1 MLKLHFTMATR
12 KLLRSK
18 IHTCINIVGLALGIA
33 CCLLIAFYVEDELNF
48 DGFHR
53 QAHRIY
59 RVTSE
64 VARTGMGVTQ
74 SATTPARL
82 APTLRTTYPE
92 IQTAVRLYPKTS
104 VVVRDVRAQFQ
115 EERFFYTD
123 PAFFEVFSFQLVEG
137 NPAEVLEAPFSVVLT
152 QSTARRYFGDERPI
166 GEVLNIDRKFDC
178 KITGIV
184 QDPPNDSHI
193 QFDFLASFTTAESLE
208 PWIVNW
214 EWPPMYTYLLLHQG
228 RDITKIRTRMSGF
241 VARYL
246 PSRLQG
252 RVSFDVQSLRRI
264 HLHSH
269 LEKELTP
276 NSDITYVY
284 VFSIIALSVLLIAS
298 TNFIN
303 MATARSA
310 PRALEVGIHKAF
322 GARRS
327 QLARQ
332 FLCESIL
339 VVALA
344 TGLALALVECLLP
357 TFNSVSQKDLG
368 WRDLGY
374 LTVFLLSAGV
384 TIGLGVLA
392 GIYPALYLSRFDPA
406 TAARGIS
413 FSLQRGSA
421 RLRKGLVIFQFT
433 ISSILIIGTVIVH
446 NQLDF
451 LRNARLG
458 FDKEAMVIVPLRE
471 IDDQRV
477 YRVLKQKFI
486 EGAGVIS
493 VTGSSGVPSQI
504 GPDVFFVFPSAA
516 RGDSL
521 EIPTLTVDTD
531 FAKTYRIDLLAGR
544 DFSEH
549 HASDANEAFLVNE
562 AAARKLGWAHPIDKE
577 LTLRYWR
584 DRWIR
589 KKGRIIGL
597 VKDFHYHSLHRSI
610 EPILFHIDEIEKS
623 YYYAYLSVRIS
634 SSDVQ
639 NVMRFLARKWKEFNP
654 NRPFEFSF
662 LDERLGEQYRAEERH
677 ARILSAFAVIAISI
691 ACLGLISLTAFST
704 EQRTKEVGV
713 RKVLGASTVD
723 IALLLS
729 RDFLILVVF
738 ANLLAFPVA
747 YCIVKPWLEDFPYR
761 IDINVSPFLGGGLLS
776 LAIAVLTVTY
786 HALKTAR
793 ANPVQA
799 LRYE

>member
-1 MLKLHFTMATR
+1 MLNLHLTTAAR
-12 KLLRSK
+12 KLLKSK

-33 CCLLIAFYVEDELNF
+33 CCLFIAFYVEDEWNF
-48 DGFHR
+48 DGFHG
-53 QAHRIY
+53 QAHGIY

-64 VARTGMGVTQ
+64 VTRKGMGVTR

-82 APTLRTTYPE
+82 APTLQATYPE

-104 VVVRDVRAQFQ
+104 LVVRDARAEFQ

-123 PAFFEVFSFQLVEG
+123 PAFFEVFSFQLVDG
-137 NPAEVLEAPFSVVLT
+137 DPAEVLEAPFSVVLT
-152 QSTARRYFGDERPI
+152 QSTARRYFGNERPI
-166 GEVLNIDRKFDC
+166 GKVLNIDRKFDC

-193 QFDFLASFTTAESLE
+193 QFDVLASFTTAETLE

-214 EWPPMYTYLLLHQG
+214 GWPPMYTYLLLHQG

-241 VARYL
+241 VARHL

-284 VFSIIALSVLLIAS
+284 VFSIIALSALLIAS

-392 GIYPALYLSRFDPA
+392 GIYPALYLSRFDP
-406 TAARGIS
+406 TRAARGIS

-421 RLRKGLVIFQFT
+421 RLRKGLVILQFA
-433 ISSILIIGTVIVH
+433 ISSILIIGTMIVH
-446 NQLDF
+446 NQIDF
-451 LRNARLG
+451 MRYARLG
-458 FDKEAMVIVPLRE
+458 FEREALAIVPLRE
-471 IDDQRV
+471 IDDQRSHT
-477 YRVLKQKFI
+477 VLKQKWADV
-486 EGAGVIS
+486 AGVIS
-493 VTGSSGVPSQI
+493 VTGSSGVPINI
-504 GPDVFFVFPSAA
+504 GIDRFFIYPDNV
-516 RGDSL
+516 RDDSL
-521 EIPTLTVDTD
+521 EIATLTVDRD
-531 FAKTYRIDLLAGR
+531 FVKTYEMVIRDGR

-549 HASDANEAFLVNE
+549 QSSDANEAFLVNE
-562 AAARKLGWAHPIDKE
+562 AAARRIGWPHPIE
-577 LTLRYWR
+577 AEMTLRYWR
-584 DRWIR
+584 DKWVR
-589 KKGRIIGL
+589 KKGRVIGL

-610 EPILFHIDEIEKS
+610 EPIIFHIDAIDES
-623 YYYAYLSVRIS
+623 YYYTFLSVRIS
-634 SSDVQ
+634 SSDVR
-639 NVMRFLARKWKEFNP
+639 NVVRFMEQKWKEFNP
-654 NRPFEFSF
+654 NRPFEFFF
-662 LDERLGEQYRAEERH
+662 LDERIDQMYRAEERQ
-677 ARILSAFAVIAISI
+677 AGILTAFAMIAISI
-691 ACLGLISLTAFST
+691 ACLGLLSLATFAT

-713 RKVLGASTVD
+713 RRVLGASTVD
-723 IALLLS
+723 IALMLTK
-729 RDFLILVVF
+729 DFSKLVIF
-738 ANLLAFPVA
+738 ANLLAFPFV
-747 YCIVKPWLEDFPYR
+747 YFIVKPRLEGFPYR
-761 IDINVSPFLGGGLLS
+761 IDLGINPFLIGGLLS
-776 LAIAVLTVTY
+776 IPIAVVTVTY
-786 HALKTAR
+786 HALKTATT
-793 ANPVQA
+793 NPIQA